1 MYLTHITQYFETT
14 VAEHPDRVAV
24 HDGDAA
30 ITFQRLYERVLAVA
44 ARISQQIEGRTGL
57 VVAVHLPKSLNA
69 VVADLAILYSGN
81 AYMNL
86 DVKSPEQRLLNILEQ
101 TRPALI
107 VTEAERPSTLPP
119 GVGRIWALPA
129 AGPDLD
135 GEERAAVLA
144 VRERCIDT
152 DLLCVINTSGST
164 GTPKAV
170 ALTHR
175 GFIDFTEVVCEA
187 GLVGKGEVVASLS
200 PAVFDI
206 FSFELCMLMARGA
219 TLVLVP
225 ESHAAF
231 PVRLLELM
239 AALRVTFLF
248 WVPTI
253 MVNIANMDLLARVS
267 LPDLRMAWFAG
278 EVFPTAKFNYWR
290 AMLPQTT
297 FANFYGPIEI
307 TLDCLYHV
315 VQRDLR
321 DDEPI
326 PIGKPF
332 RNTAILVLNANDEPV
347 RPDQPGVEG
356 ELCVRGSSLAAGY
369 YNNPEKTAAAFVQN
383 PLNTAYPEPVYRT
396 GDIVAWNEY
405 GELVFRGRKDTLI
418 KHMGYRI
425 ELAEIEHVAVNTLKL
440 APNCCALYDPE
451 RKRIVLVCEA
461 ASPLPEKEL
470 RRRLG
475 EVLPRYMVPSVYTYL
490 PEMPRNRNGKIDR
503 QFLKEHIDTLSFA
516 KGSAA

>member
-1 MYLTHITQYFETT
+1 MYLTHITQYFEAT
-14 VAEHPDRVAV
+14 VKAHPDRIAV
-24 HDGDAA
+24 HDGDKT
-30 ITFQRLYERVLAVA
+30 ITFQQLYDYVLDAA
-44 ARISQQIEGRTGL
+44 ARISQQLDGRIGL
-57 VVAVHLPKSLNA
+57 VVAVHLPKSLDA
-69 VVADLAILYSGN
+69 VVADLAVLYSGN

-86 DVKSPEQRLLNILEQ
+86 DVKSPEQRLANILEQ
-101 TRPALI
+101 TRPALV
-107 VTEAERPSTLPP
+107 VTGSGRQSTLPQ
-119 GVGRIWALPA
+119 GIDRVWELPH
-129 AGPDLD
+129 GQPVLD
-135 GEERAAVLA
+135 QEKRAAVLA
-144 VRERCIDT
+144 LRGRCIDT

-170 ALTHR
+170 ALNHR
-175 GFIDFTEVVCEA
+175 SFIDFTEVVCEA
-187 GLVGKGEVVASLS
+187 GLVGDGEVVASLS
-200 PAVFDI
+200 PVVFDI
-206 FSFELCMLMARGA
+206 FSFELCMLMAKGC
-219 TLVLVP
+219 TLALVP

-231 PVRLLELM
+231 PIRLLELM

-253 MVNIANMDLLARVS
+253 MVNIANMDLLAQVP

-290 AMLPQTT
+290 KMQPHTT

-332 RNTAILVLNANDEPV
+332 HNTGILVLNDNDEPV
-347 RPDQPGVEG
+347 WPGSAGEEG

-383 PLNTAYPEPVYRT
+383 PLNAAYPEFIYRT
-396 GDIVAWNEY
+396 GDVVAWNEY

-425 ELAEIEHVAVNTLKL
+425 ELAEIEHVAVNTLKI
-440 APNCCALYDPE
+440 APNCCALYDAE
-451 RKRIVLVCEA
+451 HKRIVLLCEA
-461 ASPLPEKEL
+461 PSPLPEKEL
-470 RRRLG
+470 RRKLG
-475 EVLPRYMVPSVYTYL
+475 EVLPRYMVPSVYKYL
-490 PEMPRNRNGKIDR
+490 PEMPRNTNGKIDR
-503 QFLKEHIDTLSFA
+503 QFLKNHINSL
-516 KGSAA
+516 